1 MTEDK
6 EEVVIQRKYNTGGCT
21 GKGFV
26 KGDKRI
32 NRGGRPKFFDA
43 LRKLAQKIA
52 GELPDEADVTRVT
65 EMLIEMS
72 KSKNPSDRA
81 LFLAYAFGKPKEEV
95 DVTSK
100 GESINQKEDNAERFD
115 RTISTLADA
124 IREIVSEKSEKQ
136 DSSLDTSE

>member
-32 NRGGRPKFFDA
+32 NRGGRPKSFDA

-95 DVTSK
+95 DVTSA
-100 GESINQKEDNAERFD
+100 GEKLTIRLVKAEDGD
-115 RTISTLADA
+115 
-124 IREIVSEKSEKQ
+124 
-136 DSSLDTSE
+136 

>member
-6 EEVVIQRKYNTGGCT
+6 DEVVIQRKYNTGGCT

-32 NRGGRPKFFDA
+32 NRGGRPKSFDA

-52 GELPDEADVTRVT
+52 GERAEESDVTRVT
-65 EMLIEMS
+65 DMLIEMS

-81 LFLAYAFGKPKEEV
+81 LFLAYAFGKPKEQV
-95 DVTSK
+95 DVNNS
-100 GESINQKEDNAERFD
+100 GEVKVVIEYIDDQDTETTPSAK
-115 RTISTLADA
+115 AD
-124 IREIVSEKSEKQ
+124 
-136 DSSLDTSE
+136 